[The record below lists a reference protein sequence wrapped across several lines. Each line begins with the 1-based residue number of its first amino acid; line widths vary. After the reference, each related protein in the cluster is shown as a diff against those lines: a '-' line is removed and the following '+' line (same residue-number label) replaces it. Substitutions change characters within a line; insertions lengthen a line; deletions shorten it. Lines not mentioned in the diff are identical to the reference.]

1 MLAGWMNRHQQQVI
15 EYLQEEVRVL
25 KELHGNKRLKFTDE
39 QRARLARKGKLLD
52 RAWLNAVA
60 TLVTP
65 QTILKW
71 HRMLIGQK
79 HYFPHKTPPSLP
91 G

>member
-39 QRARLARKGKLLD
+39 QRTRLARKGKLLD
-52 RAWLNAVA
+52 RA
-60 TLVTP
+60 
-65 QTILKW
+65 
-71 HRMLIGQK
+71 
-79 HYFPHKTPPSLP
+79 
-91 G
+91 